1 MTSIDVRGVK
11 YELLLNNW
19 AMNEISNVCQ
29 DQDLGNLNQAMTG
42 KDKIKNIS
50 YMIVAMVMGAEKAKE
65 YEARIEGKTYEP
77 RHINIDDLMTLPA
90 GSLGKLAEA
99 VKAAIQ
105 EGTETQ
111 VQLEPAKKKDGSTS

>member
-1 MTSIDVRGVK
+1 MKSINVKGVQ

-29 DQDLGNLNQAMTG
+29 DKDLGNLNEAMTG
-42 KDKIKNIS
+42 KDKIKNIC
-50 YMIVAMVMGAEKAKE
+50 YMIVAMVIGAEKAKE
-65 YEARIEGKTYEP
+65 YEARIEGKEYEP
-77 RHINIDDLMTLPA
+77 RQLNFDDLMTLPA

-99 VKAAIQ
+99 VKAAIE

-111 VQLEPAKKKDGSTS
+111 VQLEPAKKKDESTS